1 MKINETNFLYTIT
14 NIRQRLFKFLEEKLA
29 KENIQNIAPS
39 YGDILFVLE
48 RKGTITM
55 QDLAKHTIKDKS
67 TISSVVNKLEA
78 GGYVTKEKDSEDARY
93 TKLSLTPKAKELKS
107 VLMQISGEMNQK
119 LFEGLSNAEKAI
131 LFEIIGKIHNN
142 LK

>member
-14 NIRQRLFKFLEEKLA
+14 NIRQRLFRLLEDNLA
-29 KENIQNIAPS
+29 KKNIQNIAPS

-55 QDLAKHTIKDKS
+55 QELAKHTIKDKS

-78 GGYVTKEKDSEDARY
+78 GGYITKEKDSEDARY
-93 TKLSLTPKAKELKS
+93 TKLTLTPKAKELKN
-107 VLMQISGEMNQK
+107 VLMGISEEMNQK
-119 LFEGLSNAEKAI
+119 LFEGLTNAEKAM
-131 LFEIIGKIHNN
+131 LFELIGKVYNN

>member
-1 MKINETNFLYTIT
+1 MKISETNFLYTIT
-14 NIRQRLFKFLEEKLA
+14 NIRQRLFKFLEDKLA
-29 KENIQNIAPS
+29 KQSIRNIAPS

-55 QDLAKHTIKDKS
+55 QELAKHTIKDKS

-93 TKLSLTPKAKELKS
+93 TKLSLTPKAKELRN
-107 VLMQISGEMNQK
+107 VLMQISEEMNQK
-119 LFEGLSNAEKAI
+119 LFDGLSNAEKAI
-131 LFEIIGKIHNN
+131 LFELIGKIYNN